1 MSETV
6 SNATKSGPASKRLT
20 ELRNLPVVS
29 ISEGVELGGVNG
41 FLIDYDKGVL
51 AGFLLASRKPGGGVR
66 VAPWAAVSSFGNFA
80 ITLTKTSEVRE
91 LASDAYLL
99 ALFEKDIP
107 LLGANVCFEGDDK
120 LVGFVKDVSVNVEN
134 GSLLLLTVTSDEGFT
149 SPYRASVPF
158 SSVVSVTKTRVT
170 IRGDQRVAYRKE
182 GILGRAEE
190 RGSFVPLVLE
200 ETRWRAM
207 LDERVRE
214 TMEKV
219 QRELKDRFFADHEQF
234 YLANER
240 DKLFKDVSETIS
252 KKIEGFFEQKFD
264 ETARAFKELLTE
276 TARGLTPVEK
286 FEEALGALKAE
297 QERHANSTVELIG
310 RTFDTLKTA
319 AENRASELREEAAQ
333 LAADTDARLKEGLE
347 SLARK
352 IGAELDSKLDALRD
366 SESAARV
373 DSEKK
378 LDTRVLSLNADVQ
391 EFERRFEKSIEELRD
406 AMNEKLAAG
415 AAGLR
420 DEFTALMDEL
430 KAGIEAGLAGL
441 KEDLEAGV
449 SAAGGELA
457 AAVRGFDAKME
468 AAREILESTRGE
480 LHAEFANMLEASA
493 KQTSE
498 LLNSMREDIGDLAMN
513 SVRHDELASRD
524 EKFAAD
530 IESGMTAMRSAID
543 AALET
548 LATARGEL
556 SAEITNRL
564 TAAEEQSAG
573 FRDSLRAEIEEFKA
587 VAAKRDDLASLEEKL
602 SAGLATAGSELAAE
616 HEQTAER
623 FNAAR
628 RYIDLKIDDL
638 AARLP
643 SVDPEAVRTEI
654 LDLIQTL
661 AQREELNE
669 VSEKVMRALD
679 EALEKT
685 ARSLDDV
692 TEKVARDMDSA
703 LEKSAAMA
711 VEAAAAREEL
721 NEKFVGLSRALEALP
736 DAGALDSLRET
747 VIEEI
752 TGKIAAYARETE
764 GRLGGLGELEADV
777 RRLLELSE
785 KETGRIEKLEERVD
799 EVAAKHLEIQN
810 SMEGVSLE
818 DLKSFK
824 KTVFEEVLARAGE
837 FLVDADRRLAGFGE
851 ELKAG
856 LENSAAA
863 AARIEEAVS
872 AAGASFEERLSEMAG
887 RFAEADELRRFK
899 EEFTARLDAKAGML
913 ENGARG
919 LAAEIDRRVK
929 ELSSRIGAAAGG
941 PSADDIRQLIDGA
954 LGDWKQKI
962 EARLA
967 ELVERRFAE
976 SAAGAYVA
984 AAGAA
989 PQETPDIAAIVESG
1003 IEKRIEELR
1012 EEILEELA
1020 DQAADAEAKQP
1031 PGFDADALRERMLD
1045 DVVEA
1050 VRDRGLIRLMFDPD
1064 RLAESAATF
1073 PQEATEEQAAAYI
1086 GSNVEKRMLGKR
1098 SQRDIYTEDN
1108 FCIVKRGEI
1117 IDAEVIRRARDYGM
1131 FIELSLDFQ
1140 DSK

>member
-1 MSETV
+1 V
-6 SNATKSGPASKRLT
+6 TKSGPASKRLT

-41 FLIDYDKGVL
+41 FLIDYEKGVL

-80 ITLTKTSEVRE
+80 ITLTKTSDVRE

-252 KKIEGFFEQKFD
+252 KKIDGFFEQKFD

-286 FEEALGALKAE
+286 FEEALGAVKAE

-352 IGAELDSKLDALRD
+352 LGAELDSKLDALRD
-366 SESAARV
+366 SESAARA
-373 DSEKK
+373 DSEKR

-391 EFERRFEKSIEELRD
+391 EFERRLEKSIEELRD

-430 KAGIEAGLAGL
+430 KSGIEAGLAGL

-480 LHAEFANMLEASA
+480 LRAEFAGLLEASA

-513 SVRHDELASRD
+513 SVRHDELAS
-524 EKFAAD
+524 
-530 IESGMTAMRSAID
+530 
-543 AALET
+543 
-548 LATARGEL
+548 
-556 SAEITNRL
+556 
-564 TAAEEQSAG
+564 
-573 FRDSLRAEIEEFKA
+573 
-587 VAAKRDDLASLEEKL
+587 LEERL
-602 SAGLATAGSELAAE
+602 NAGLAAAGSELAAE

-638 AARLP
+638 AARIP
-643 SVDPEAVRTEI
+643 SVDPEAVRAEI

-669 VSEKVMRALD
+669 VSEKVTRALD

-685 ARSLDDV
+685 ARGLDDV
-692 TEKVARDMDSA
+692 SEKVARDLDSA

-711 VEAAAAREEL
+711 AEAAAAREEL
-721 NEKFVGLSRALEALP
+721 NEKIGGLSRALEALP
-736 DAGALDSLRET
+736 GAGALDSLREA

-752 TGKIAAYARETE
+752 TGKIEAYSRETE

-887 RFAEADELRRFK
+887 RFAEAGELRRFK

-919 LAAEIDRRVK
+919 LAAELDRRVK

-1031 PGFDADALRERMLD
+1031 PGFDVDALRERMLD
-1045 DVVEA
+1045 DVVAA